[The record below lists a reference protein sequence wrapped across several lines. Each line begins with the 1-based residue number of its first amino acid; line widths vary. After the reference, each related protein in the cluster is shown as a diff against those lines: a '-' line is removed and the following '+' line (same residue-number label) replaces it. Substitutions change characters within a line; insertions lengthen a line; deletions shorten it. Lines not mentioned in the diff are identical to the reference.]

1 MYILAAMD
9 RLEAAV
15 LPCICAPEEQDTC
28 RAEFQHNSISAHSL
42 EEVIRRFYL
51 RLEALLRRNYDQAKK
66 RHGKPV
72 EDAKRYIEQN
82 YTRQISLE
90 EVAAQVGLSSAY
102 FSKLFKSE
110 LGVGYA
116 EYLTEVRLEHA
127 KRLLLDSNG
136 SVKEIAAQVG
146 YLDDKYFSKLF
157 KKQTGIKPSEFRR
170 LYIG

>member
-1 MYILAAMD
+1 M
-9 RLEAAV
+9 
-15 LPCICAPEEQDTC
+15 
-28 RAEFQHNSISAHSL
+28 
-42 EEVIRRFYL
+42 
-51 RLEALLRRNYDQAKK
+51 
-66 RHGKPV
+66 